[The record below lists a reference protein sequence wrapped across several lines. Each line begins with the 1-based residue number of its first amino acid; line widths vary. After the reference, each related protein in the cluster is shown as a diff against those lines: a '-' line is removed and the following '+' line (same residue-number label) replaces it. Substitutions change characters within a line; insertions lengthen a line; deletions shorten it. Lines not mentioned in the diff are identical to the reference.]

1 MKNPFPHSD
10 TNLRYYSYQYYLKQ
24 KYGTRV
30 FKVPL
35 DAGFTCPNRDGT
47 LASSGCSFCTALGSG
62 EFAGKRY
69 EDLLTQYQKGKT
81 ALSSKWPEGKTIA
94 YFQAFTNTYGTVE
107 KLKEI
112 TTPFLDLSEVV
123 EISYATRPDCLP
135 DEIIKY
141 LQELT
146 TQKEIW
152 VELGLQTIH
161 DETAKDF
168 HRGYDTAVF
177 LDTIKRFENTNVKIC
192 VHIIN
197 GLSQETP
204 EMMLETASLLSTLPI
219 HAIKIHMLHLMK
231 NSAWG
236 KAYQENPWPLLSED
250 EYAGIVVNQLEIL
263 PPNLIIERL
272 TGDGE
277 ASQLLAPIWTI
288 KKIKTINEIQK
299 EFVRRDTYQ
308 GVYYGRKY

>member
-10 TNLRYYSYQYYLKQ
+10 TNLRYHSYQYYLKQ
-24 KYGTRV
+24 KYGMRV

-35 DAGFTCPNRDGT
+35 DAGYTCPNRDGT
-47 LASSGCSFCTALGSG
+47 LASGGCRFCTDLGSG

-69 EDLLTQYQKGKT
+69 ETLLTQYQKGKT
-81 ALSSKWPEGKTIA
+81 TLSSKWPEGKTIA
-94 YFQAFTNTYGTVE
+94 YFQAFSNTYGSVE
-107 KLKEI
+107 KIKEI
-112 TTPFLDLSEVV
+112 TVPFLQLPEVV

-135 DEIIKY
+135 NDIIDY

-146 TQKEIW
+146 QEKEIW
-152 VELGLQTIH
+152 VELGLQTMH
-161 DETAKDF
+161 DQTARNF
-168 HRGYDTAVF
+168 NRGYDTVLF
-177 LDTIKRFENTNVKIC
+177 LDAIKRLEKTNIKVC

-197 GLSQETP
+197 GLPNETP
-204 EMMLETASLLSTLPI
+204 EMMLETAKLLSTLPI

-231 NSAWG
+231 NSSWG
-236 KAYQENPWPLLSED
+236 KKYQQSPWSLLSEA
-250 EYAGIVVNQLEIL
+250 EYANIVVNQLEIL
-263 PPNLIIERL
+263 PPDFVIERL

-277 ASQLLAPIWTI
+277 TSQLLAPLWTK

-299 EFVRRDTYQ
+299 ELVKRDSYQ